1 MSQEVKGFR
10 PGSTSWKKFM
20 AKLYG
25 IGAAIVIIGAMFK
38 IQHWPGASAMLVGG
52 LSIEAIIFFFS
63 AFEPLHADPKWELVY
78 PELAE
83 HEEPDEED
91 LNLEATSS
99 DLKEEL
105 PITEQL
111 DNLLEEAKIGPE
123 LIESLGLGLRSLS
136 DNASKMSNITDASV
150 ATSEYVDSVKNAA
163 TNVNTLAE
171 NYSRASESLT
181 SISLSAEDG
190 NNYARELKA
199 VSAKLT
205 ELNSVYDMQ
214 LQGSKEQAE
223 STKQFQAGATELMEN
238 LQATVQDTK
247 NFKENISEL
256 SNNLLALNR
265 VYGNMLAAMNV
276 GGGNS
281 NG

>member
-25 IGAAIVIIGAMFK
+25 IGAAIVIVGAMFK